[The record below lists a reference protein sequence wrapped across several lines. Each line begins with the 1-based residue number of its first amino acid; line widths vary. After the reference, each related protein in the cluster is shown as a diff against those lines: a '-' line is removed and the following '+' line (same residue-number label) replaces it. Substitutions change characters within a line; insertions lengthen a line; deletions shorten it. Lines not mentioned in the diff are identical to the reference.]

1 MQLIFEHPP
10 RRVITFWQNSTETL
24 LALGLQDRIVAAVGI
39 PYRGC
44 IKEEYQ
50 QAYDSIPIKQMQI
63 LDKENIL
70 MLRPDFILGWGSTF
84 RPEYIGT
91 TEFWRSR
98 EINTYIASSTTR
110 SAKAKTIE
118 DEYKYIMDMGTIF
131 GRRKRASALVKQMER
146 ELAFVENRT
155 AGHKKPRTIIME
167 KQKDILRLYGRNTLA
182 GDILTKV
189 NGDIIDIG
197 ATISYEQLIAE
208 NPEVIFLIVSE
219 NDYRNASVIT
229 QQIYENPAL
238 QDIIAVREHRI
249 YTLPLF
255 MVYSSAVRTYDG
267 IREMAQDLY
276 PELYEEVPQN

>member
-10 RRVITFWQNSTETL
+10 RQVITFWQNSTETL
-24 LALGLQDRIVAAVGI
+24 LALGLQDRIVASVGI
-39 PYRGC
+39 PYRGY

-98 EINTYIASSTTR
+98 EINTYIAPSTTH

-131 GRRKRASALVKQMER
+131 GRRERASALVKQMER
-146 ELAFVENRT
+146 ELAFVEKRT

-182 GDILTKV
+182 GDILAKV

-197 ATISYEQLIAE
+197 ATINYEQLIAE